1 MKLIFIGATG
11 LIVHLMRNDRVVK
24 QTYDR
29 EQDTFRY
36 SFLIAPCF
44 LLALVV
50 RHAFTVTEVLWTFS
64 IYLEAVAIL
73 PQLVLMQRT
82 QNVDNLTG
90 NYVFLLGWVAG
101 RAGGPAGA
109 KKGWGE
115 GGAQRAV
122 MVTWTRRR
130 RRREGCGVEAP
141 AGGLLSTGKTR
152 GVMED
157 PCLCGPQ
164 DVPAAVPLQL
174 DLPLHDGAP
183 LPAVD
188 R

>member
-1 MKLIFIGATG
+1 MKLIFIAATG
-11 LIVHLMRNDRVVK
+11 LIVHLMRHDRVVR

-36 SFLIAPCF
+36 SFLIAPAL

-90 NYVFLLGWVAG
+90 NYVFLLGWVG
-101 RAGGPAGA
+101 GRGGWLGGEGGIEERRAGG
-109 KKGWGE
+109 WGDKRKMMNVYLSR
-115 GGAQRAV
+115 GRRMARVWRAL
-122 MVTWTRRR
+122 
-130 RRREGCGVEAP
+130 
-141 AGGLLSTGKTR
+141 AGGS
-152 GVMED
+152 
-157 PCLCGPQ
+157 
-164 DVPAAVPLQL
+164 
-174 DLPLHDGAP
+174 
-183 LPAVD
+183 
-188 R
+188 